1 MKSDILE
8 ILYKNYEK
16 SIGKEIIEVK
26 EKERISP
33 QKGQVRLFLMTPPEY
48 VLILKL
54 EGDLCICVPLT
65 SYIRLSIT
73 NIYPPLV
80 EWRGKVFSPLP
91 FWVYINSK
99 LVEKYSV
106 PIFKLNKDIDRIT
119 EYVRK
124 ARTKGIGKWREK
136 FIKKVAGRFK
146 DFNLSS
152 LIYEVIKEEI
162 IEEGFVIS
170 FPEDLKEKLIRREEL
185 LLAAKP
191 LESFKG
197 ENWLG
202 VVEEGKLFIYLSENI
217 IGKRVKIS
225 LKGYVI
231 FEGKAPV
238 KLIIEDIPQGISYS
252 FLEGELYVQ
261 VFPD

>member
-1 MKSDILE
+1 MKSNILE

-26 EKERISP
+26 EENRKPP
-33 QKGQVRLFLMTPPEY
+33 QEGQVRLFFMTPPEY
-48 VLILKL
+48 ALIMKL
-54 EGDLCICVPLT
+54 EGNLCICVPLT
-65 SYIRLSIT
+65 SYIHLTIT

-80 EWRGKVFSPLP
+80 EWRDKVFSPLP

-106 PIFKLNKDIDRIT
+106 PVFKLNKDIDKIT
-119 EYVRK
+119 EYVKK

-136 FIKKVAGRFK
+136 FIKKVAERFK

-152 LIYEVIKEEI
+152 LIYEVIKEEMM
-162 IEEGFVIS
+162 EEGIVIS
-170 FPEDLKEKLIRREEL
+170 FPKDLKEELTQREEL

-191 LESFKG
+191 LESYRGK
-197 ENWLG
+197 NWLG
-202 VVEEGKLFIYLSENI
+202 VVEEGRLVIYLSENI

-225 LKGYVI
+225 LRGKVI

-238 KLIIEDIPQGISYS
+238 KLIVEDIPRGISYS
-252 FLEGELYVQ
+252 FLEGELDVQ